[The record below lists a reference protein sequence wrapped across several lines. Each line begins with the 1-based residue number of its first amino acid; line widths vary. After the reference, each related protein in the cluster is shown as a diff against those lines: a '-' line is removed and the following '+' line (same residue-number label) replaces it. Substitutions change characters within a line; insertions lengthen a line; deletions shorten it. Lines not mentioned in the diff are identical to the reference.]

1 MSWLYLL
8 LSIIGGAVLA
18 LQAGVNGELGKRI
31 GAIEAAFVAYS
42 AGTLALLLGTLVF
55 GKGSVAALFSLQS
68 WKWFIGILGALY
80 IFIMVVTI
88 PKIGAANAIIAAI
101 LGQLIIGM
109 IIDHFGLFGVK
120 ILPINLYRIIGIILM
135 VISLLLFFKK

>member
-1 MSWLYLL
+1 
-8 LSIIGGAVLA
+8 
-18 LQAGVNGELGKRI
+18 
-31 GAIEAAFVAYS
+31 
-42 AGTLALLLGTLVF
+42 
-55 GKGSVAALFSLQS
+55 
-68 WKWFIGILGALY
+68 
-80 IFIMVVTI
+80 MVVTI

>member
-18 LQAGVNGELGKRI
+18 LQAGVNGELGKRM
-31 GAIEAAFVAYS
+31 GTIEAAFVAYS
-42 AGTLALLLGTLVF
+42 AGTLVLLLGTLIF
-55 GKGSVAALFSLQS
+55 GKGSVGLLFSFQS

-80 IFIMVVTI
+80 IFIMVVAI

-101 LGQLIIGM
+101 LGQLVIGM
-109 IIDHFGLFGVK
+109 VIDHFGLFGVK
-120 ILPINLYRIIGIILM
+120 TLPINLYRIAGIVLM
-135 VISLLLFFKK
+135 FISLLLFFKR